1 MLTDAQVAVLCDIG
15 QGSVAL
21 DEDKKSDV
29 LALLARGFI
38 ERDGGLFRLTKLAE
52 KALAERG
59 VGLNES

>member
-15 QGSVAL
+15 QGASSFDA
-21 DEDKKSDV
+21 DKKSEII
-29 LALLARGFI
+29 ALLARGFV

-52 KALAERG
+52 SALAERG